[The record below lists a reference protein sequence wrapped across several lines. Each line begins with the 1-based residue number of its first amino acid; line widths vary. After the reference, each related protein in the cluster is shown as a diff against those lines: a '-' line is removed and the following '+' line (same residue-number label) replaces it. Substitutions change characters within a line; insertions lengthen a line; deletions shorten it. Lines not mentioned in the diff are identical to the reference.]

1 MTQHNLK
8 EKNNMKRKIRNPLR
22 IFAAVLA
29 LAAGICVTNAAAF
42 GDNDDACSVA
52 SLKGSYGI
60 QSTGSI
66 VALGPIGPIAEA
78 GTITFDG
85 AGGVLQITTV
95 SIGGLGGQIN
105 ANRTSLSGSY
115 TVNADC
121 TGDLAVIL
129 PVPGGTTTS
138 TSHFVIVDHGK
149 EIRLVNSGTGRVI
162 VGNARKQ

>member
-8 EKNNMKRKIRNPLR
+8 EKNNMKRKMQQPLR
-22 IFAAVLA
+22 ILAVVLA
-29 LAAGICVTNAAAF
+29 LAAGICLTNAAAF
-42 GDNDDACSVA
+42 GDDDDVCSVA

-78 GTITFDG
+78 GTIAFDG
-85 AGGVLQITTV
+85 AGAVSSITTV
-95 SIGGLGGQIN
+95 SLGGQILP
-105 ANRTSLSGSY
+105 NRTSLSGSY

-149 EIRLVNSGTGRVI
+149 EIRLVNTGTGRVI